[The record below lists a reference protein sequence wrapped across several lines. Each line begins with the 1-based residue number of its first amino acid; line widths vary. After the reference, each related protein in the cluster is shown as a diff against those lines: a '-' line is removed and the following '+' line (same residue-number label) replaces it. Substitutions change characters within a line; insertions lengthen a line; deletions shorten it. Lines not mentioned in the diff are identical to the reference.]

1 MSNEKEYWLF
11 FDTNVLFQLYDKKA
25 DFNSFSFNSTFENV
39 CDMLSQLD
47 IYERVSVGIPK
58 VVWNEMTQQIIEA
71 HATRVLEFVS
81 YIKKWKFP
89 EYRVTTCDIEDYPN
103 YIKSVVERY
112 KEELEKGLIKITEL
126 SLPSASRFQS
136 VMERAFSKL
145 PPFGGKEKNSD
156 KGFKDVLIWE
166 SILEFTAQ
174 HENANIIFYTKD
186 KGYKDVLVDEFEKL
200 YPMKMK

>member
-71 HATRVLEFVS
+71 HATRVLELDHILRNGNS
-81 YIKKWKFP
+81 QNTELLHAILKTTPIISNQLLKGTKKNLK
-89 EYRVTTCDIEDYPN
+89 RALSKSPN
-103 YIKSVVERY
+103 YLCQVH
-112 KEELEKGLIKITEL
+112 
-126 SLPSASRFQS
+126 Q
-136 VMERAFSKL
+136 
-145 PPFGGKEKNSD
+145 
-156 KGFKDVLIWE
+156 GFKV
-166 SILEFTAQ
+166 
-174 HENANIIFYTKD
+174 
-186 KGYKDVLVDEFEKL
+186 
-200 YPMKMK
+200 

>member
-1 MSNEKEYWLF
+1 
-11 FDTNVLFQLYDKKA
+11 
-25 DFNSFSFNSTFENV
+25 
-39 CDMLSQLD
+39 MLSQLD

-71 HATRVLEFVS
+71 HATRVLEFGS

-145 PPFGGKEKNSD
+145 PPFGGKEKTQTKVLKMFLFGKVSWNSQHNT
-156 KGFKDVLIWE
+156 KMLISSSIQKIKDTKMCLLTSLKSCILMQVLRYCR
-166 SILEFTAQ
+166 L
-174 HENANIIFYTKD
+174 
-186 KGYKDVLVDEFEKL
+186 
-200 YPMKMK
+200 KMK